1 MPRALYRLRLPD
13 GSARLARGEVA
24 RGPLELLPDGSTLGQ
39 LLAGDGAALAAAVL
53 GTAGAAPVPAG
64 AALLAPVDAQEV
76 WAAGVTYLRS
86 RDARM
91 VESAGASVYDH
102 VYAASRPE
110 LFFKSAGWRVRGPG
124 EPIGIR
130 ADSTWDV
137 PEPELTLVLAASGSI
152 VGYAIGD
159 DVSSRSIEGEN
170 PLYLPQAKIY
180 DGSCAIGPAVVP
192 ATEVHPPFEI
202 RLNIERDGRVIS
214 SGTTS
219 TDRIRRDLGELASHL
234 VRALAMPAGAF
245 LMTGTGIV
253 PEDGFTLRPGDRVR
267 VEIDELGALENVVE
281 RVGAEEA
288 S

>member
-24 RGPLELLPDGSTLGQ
+24 RGPLELLPDGLTLGQ

-53 GTAGAAPVPAG
+53 GTVGAGPVPAG

-110 LFFKSAGWRVRGPG
+110 LFFKSTGWRVRGPG

-152 VGYAIGD
+152 VGYTVGD

-192 ATEVHPPFEI
+192 ATEVGPPFEI
-202 RLNIERDGRVIS
+202 RLEIERDGRVIS
-214 SGTTS
+214 SGATS
-219 TDRIRRDLGELASHL
+219 TDGLRRDLRELASHL
-234 VRALAMPAGAF
+234 MRALAMPAGAF

-253 PEDGFTLRPGDRVR
+253 PEDRFTLRPGDRVH
-267 VEIDELGALENVVE
+267 VEIDGLGALENVVE

>member
-1 MPRALYRLRLPD
+1 MPSALYRLRLPN
-13 GSARLARGEVA
+13 GSVRLARGDVA
-24 RGPLELLPDGSTLGQ
+24 SGPHELLSEGSTLAQ
-39 LLAGDGAALAAAVL
+39 LLAGDGTALAAAL
-53 GTAGAAPVPAG
+53 GTAGAGPVPPG
-64 AALLAPVDAQEV
+64 AAVLAPLDAQEV
-76 WAAGVTYLRS
+76 WAAGVTYVRS

-91 VESAGASVYDH
+91 VESAGASVYDR

-124 EPIGIR
+124 ELIGIR

-152 VGYAIGD
+152 VGYTVGN

-180 DGSCAIGPAVVP
+180 DGSCALGPAIVP
-192 ATEVHPPFEI
+192 ATEVRPPFEI
-202 RLNIERDGRVIS
+202 RLDIERGGRVIY

-219 TDRIRRDLGELASHL
+219 TESLRRDLGELASHL
-234 VRALAMPAGAF
+234 VRALAIPAGAF

-253 PEDGFTLRPGDRVR
+253 PEDGFTLRPRDRVR
-267 VEIDELGALENVVE
+267 VEITGLGALENVVE
-281 RVGAEEA
+281 QVGAGEP